1 MGENLSELLKL
12 ALSDEKVKQMLI
24 NTRSEGDPMDA
35 FCNAANSLG
44 FEISLAD
51 LVWGGEEYCAAM
63 LRSVNGGGGI
73 VSQHPVFDNECGRRG
88 FAVSRKDRVV
98 TDA

>member
-35 FCNAANSLG
+35 FCNAVNSLG

-63 LRSVNGGGGI
+63 LRSVNGGG
-73 VSQHPVFDNECGRRG
+73 VDAFDSWTDFYELF
-88 FAVSRKDRVV
+88 FASLER
-98 TDA
+98 